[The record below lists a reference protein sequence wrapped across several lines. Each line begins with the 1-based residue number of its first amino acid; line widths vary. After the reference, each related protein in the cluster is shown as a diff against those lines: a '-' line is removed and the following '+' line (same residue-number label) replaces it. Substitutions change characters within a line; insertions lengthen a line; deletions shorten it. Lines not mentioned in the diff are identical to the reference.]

1 MREMKLLI
9 YSTFAFMLYFILGTT
24 FATILYPVPET
35 KTVTVEKINEIIY
48 DFTSEDHMVTS
59 KFYNSDGYFLVVY
72 NEKSK
77 NFDIEKVEEGIWKNK
92 EINKSDYYDKY
103 DY

>member
-1 MREMKLLI
+1 MRAMKLLI
-9 YSTFAFMLYFILGTT
+9 YSTFAFMLYVLLGTS

-35 KTVTVEKINEIIY
+35 KTVTVEKIKETIY
-48 DFTSEDHMVTS
+48 YFTPEDHMITS

-77 NFDIEKVEEGIWKNK
+77 DFDIEKVKEGIWKNK
-92 EINKSDYYDKY
+92 DIKKQRY
-103 DY
+103 